1 MRLLL
6 ELRIPFGLCFP
17 FDSSRQG
24 GNPGPLVANLFA
36 VETHYLVAPGWRVYR
51 CGNSREVLLSR
62 GEELV
67 AARKNAVARFG
78 FENVEQ
84 ADADTEGVLRRNLV
98 LWKVGQPAH
107 QFLFSFGSEGVDFAG
122 LPALARGLAFADP
135 GVFDET
141 AEQRIDEI
149 VVHGAVAGD
158 QADLFFEGVAVLGT
172 GQESGEK

>member
-1 MRLLL
+1 MVQKIECKDQRHYVEHPLRYGLAAFRLFPIQRGHQPVQTEQDPEIADDSGRRGSKDPPQALRDGIEIVGVHMRLLL

-62 GEELV
+62 GEELI
-67 AARKNAVARFG
+67 AARKNAVARFA

-84 ADADTEGVLRRNLV
+84 A
-98 LWKVGQPAH
+98 
-107 QFLFSFGSEGVDFAG
+107 
-122 LPALARGLAFADP
+122 
-135 GVFDET
+135 
-141 AEQRIDEI
+141 
-149 VVHGAVAGD
+149 
-158 QADLFFEGVAVLGT
+158 
-172 GQESGEK
+172 